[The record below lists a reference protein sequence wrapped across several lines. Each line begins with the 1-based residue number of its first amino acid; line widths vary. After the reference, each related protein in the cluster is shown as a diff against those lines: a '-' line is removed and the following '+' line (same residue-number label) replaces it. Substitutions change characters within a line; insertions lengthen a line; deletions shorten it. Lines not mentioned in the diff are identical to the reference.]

1 MGQVLKFQMSKM
13 VFPSVRVSKT
23 ILVLKPGLFHEKASD
38 QGRWSNLD
46 GLKEGL
52 KLIGLLQA

>member
-1 MGQVLKFQMSKM
+1 MSKM